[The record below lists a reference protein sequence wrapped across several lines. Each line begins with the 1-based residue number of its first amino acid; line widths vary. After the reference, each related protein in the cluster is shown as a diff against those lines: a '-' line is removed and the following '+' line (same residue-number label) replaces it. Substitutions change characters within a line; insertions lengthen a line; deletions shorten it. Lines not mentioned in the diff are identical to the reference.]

1 MWEAHVQNPGRTP
14 VTDQILQSLPPE
26 VKLTRTR
33 YGLMVYPANDIFIG
47 PCLETYGEYG
57 PEEGNI
63 FRQIVNP
70 GDVVADVG
78 ANIGSHT
85 LLFSE
90 LVGPAGQVLAFE
102 PQRKIFHM
110 LCANLAL
117 NGIANVATY
126 QNGVGGEPGV
136 LMVSSPGTQ
145 EMANFGGISLAEQGN
160 EAVGILTLDSLGLER
175 LDFVKID
182 VEGMEEAVI
191 RGGETTIRRLKP
203 KLYVENDGG
212 EEKIEKSASL
222 IRAIRDLGY
231 RLWWH
236 VAPLYQPGNYRGH
249 NQNIFRQNIVS
260 VSMLC
265 IHADEPVETN
275 FDEILDDRSV
285 PIL

>member
-1 MWEAHVQNPGRTP
+1 
-14 VTDQILQSLPPE
+14 
-26 VKLTRTR
+26 
-33 YGLMVYPANDIFIG
+33 MVYPANDIFIG
-47 PCLETYGEYG
+47 PSLEAYGEYG
-57 PEEGNI
+57 PEEGST
-63 FRQIVNP
+63 FRQIVRP

-90 LVGPAGQVLAFE
+90 LVGSAGHVLAFE

-117 NGIANVATY
+117 NGIANVSSY
-126 QNGVGGEPGV
+126 QNGVGQEPGV
-136 LMVSSPGTQ
+136 LMVSSPGTK
-145 EMANFGGISLAEQGN
+145 EMANFGGISLSEQGN

-182 VEGMEEAVI
+182 VEGMEESVI
-191 RGGETTIRRLKP
+191 RGGLDTIRRLKP

-222 IRAIRDLGY
+222 IRTIRDLGY

-236 VAPLYQPGNYRGH
+236 VAPLYQPGNFRGH
-249 NQNIFRQNIVS
+249 NQNIFSQFIVS
-260 VSMLC
+260 ISMLC
-265 IHADEPVETN
+265 IHSDEQVETN

-285 PIL
+285 PVL